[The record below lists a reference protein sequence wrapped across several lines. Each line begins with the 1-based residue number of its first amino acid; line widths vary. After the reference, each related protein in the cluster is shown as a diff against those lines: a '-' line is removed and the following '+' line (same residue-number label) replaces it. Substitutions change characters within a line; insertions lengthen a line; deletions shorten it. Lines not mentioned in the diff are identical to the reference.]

1 MTDADN
7 RPAVVGQVER
17 PVRPDLERAAFEAW
31 AAKRWGREAHRHTSA
46 TCAEWDAWQA
56 SQAHSGCRIFEL
68 EQRCAALEEQ
78 ADLDTIRMGRLTESN
93 QKLKDL
99 NREMFV
105 SRCQAHMSAEAA
117 EQDAARF
124 RMLLQQTKH
133 WLGVFAC
140 DPDGTPS
147 DSLDHAELT
156 ERLDALI
163 AQEPAREA

>member
-46 TCAEWDAWQA
+46 PFAEWDARQA

-78 ADLDTIRMGRLTESN
+78 ADLDTIRMGRMAESN

-105 SRCQAHMSAEAA
+105 S
-117 EQDAARF
+117 
-124 RMLLQQTKH
+124 
-133 WLGVFAC
+133 
-140 DPDGTPS
+140 
-147 DSLDHAELT
+147 
-156 ERLDALI
+156 ALSI
-163 AQEPAREA
+163 HQMRE